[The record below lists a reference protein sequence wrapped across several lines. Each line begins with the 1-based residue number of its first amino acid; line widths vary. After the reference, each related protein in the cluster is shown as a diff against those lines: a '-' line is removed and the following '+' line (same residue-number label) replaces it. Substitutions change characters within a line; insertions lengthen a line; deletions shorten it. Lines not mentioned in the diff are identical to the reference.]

1 MDLRIS
7 WKKHST
13 TNWITTGFLWRS
25 SLLFFPKSICLE
37 AGSPQ
42 IWWSLSS
49 ISLFFNG
56 QNWNGS
62 IPISSIHFAGKSQL
76 DNSEFSLKIG
86 SFANKNARIPHQ
98 THPKTR
104 GKNGKNHRR
113 RCGEAVPCPCS
124 PCRWMVVLRRQ
135 RRSSWKFSQVPGRS
149 QRSQCQKKP
158 SEQFNWFNWV
168 WLMNM
173 GLSENSVPLHPMV
186 NDHYPY

>member
-7 WKKHST
+7 WKNHST

-62 IPISSIHFAGKSQL
+62 IPISSIHFAAKSQL

-86 SFANKNARIPHQ
+86 SLANKNARIPHQ
-98 THPKTR
+98 KHPKTR
-104 GKNGKNHRR
+104 GKSHRR
-113 RCGEAVPCPCS
+113 RCEEAVPCPCS

-149 QRSQCQKKP
+149 QVAVPPPKK

-168 WLMNM
+168 WLMNI